1 MSSKEGASLVPNIQ
15 TISAKRFSITPTS
28 KRRTR
33 QRVSL
38 EDMNIAQKWTN
49 DFEND
54 FTDFIG
60 KWFENERKTPNNEYN
75 MPIFYRIMNLL
86 LSLLQGGGSQDR
98 KYFAEDITAIKHAA
112 EQVGF
117 DIDTDNIIKHL
128 ILNTLHVYEA
138 VNRFPKASTIDEFK
152 QDKVSQIILYHGFKD
167 RAAPIIEKIN
177 KLNQNDQFITP
188 IFLSTSVLH
197 DVACRFSDSGHILLK
212 IIVHSRHFED
222 CPYAYLGK
230 SLVIGETNSDNEH
243 EVLLNLFTKF
253 KYISKT
259 TEEITYNVP
268 QILGAPLEKTE
279 EFIVYTMEYVENSSK
294 TREQINE
301 DLIKLVNEYSP
312 S

>member
-1 MSSKEGASLVPNIQ
+1 MSSKEGSSLLPDIQ
-15 TISAKRFSITPTS
+15 TIYARRFSITPTS

-33 QRVSL
+33 RRVSL

-54 FTDFIG
+54 FTDFVG

-117 DIDTDNIIKHL
+117 DIDTNNIINHL

-167 RAAPIIEKIN
+167 PNAPIIEKIN
-177 KLNQNDQFITP
+177 QLNPNDTFIMP
-188 IFLSTSVLH
+188 IFLSTSVLR
-197 DVACRFSDSGHILLK
+197 DVACRFSGSGHILLK
-212 IIVHSRHFED
+212 IIVPRIRFVY
-222 CPYAYLGK
+222 CPYAYLDD
-230 SLVIGETNSDNEH
+230 SVVIDKTTSFKEH

-253 KYISKT
+253 KYISNT
-259 TEEITYNVP
+259 TKEITYNVP
-268 QILGAPLEKTE
+268 QIVGAPLEKTE

-294 TREQINE
+294 TREQINK
-301 DLIKLVNEYSP
+301 DLIKLVDEYSP
-312 S
+312 T